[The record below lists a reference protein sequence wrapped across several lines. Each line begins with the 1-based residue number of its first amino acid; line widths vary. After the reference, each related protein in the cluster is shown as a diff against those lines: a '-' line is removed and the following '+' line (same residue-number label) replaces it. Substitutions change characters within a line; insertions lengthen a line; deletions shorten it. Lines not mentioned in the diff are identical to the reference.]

1 MEFAIERGLR
11 ERPQKVVIY
20 GPEGVGKTS
29 LAARFPAPLFID
41 TEDGS
46 GNVDVARLPRPTNW
60 KMLLEEVRW
69 AIAHPEEYGTLVLDT
84 ADWAQALAVRD
95 VCEEHRLKG
104 IEDMGYG
111 KGYTFVCERFGELMA
126 LLTQAA
132 QARNVVITAHAVIT
146 KFEQPDELGAYDRW
160 SLKLQDGRK
169 ASVAAMVKEWAD
181 ALLFADYKTVVI
193 ATDKNGQRH
202 KAQGGR
208 TRVLRCN
215 HAAAYDA
222 KNRWGLMDEM
232 PMEWESLEIF
242 IPAFDLAAASE
253 VADAPLPFDEAPAA
267 PTEKAPL
274 QGLCLMWNVTEEE
287 LRQAVDRKGLMP
299 ASTPPEDYPEDF
311 KAFLRENFGKIAEY
325 IDTDIR
331 KQ

>member
-1 MEFAIERGLR
+1 MEFKVERGLR

-46 GNVDVARLPRPTNW
+46 GNVDVARLPRPTDW

-69 AIAHPEEYGTLVLDT
+69 AIVHRKEYGTLVIDT

-95 VCEEHRLKG
+95 VCKEHQLKG

-126 LLTQAA
+126 LLTQVA

-181 ALLFADYKTVVI
+181 ALLFADYKTVVVSV
-193 ATDKNGQRH
+193 DKNGQKH
-202 KAQGGR
+202 KAQGGKN
-208 TRVLRCN
+208 RVLRCN

-222 KNRWGLMDEM
+222 KNRWSLLDEV
-232 PMEWESLEIF
+232 PMEWESLAPY
-242 IPAFDLAAASE
+242 IPVFDLKAASE
-253 VADAPLPFDEAPAA
+253 GADAPLPFDAEEPDVEAAYPLGGLLQLWCI
-267 PTEKAPL
+267 TE
-274 QGLCLMWNVTEEE
+274 GE

-299 ASTPPEDYPEDF
+299 AATPLEAYPEDF
-311 KAFLRENFGKIAEY
+311 RKFLTENFGKIAEF
-325 IDTDIR
+325 IKTDIR
-331 KQ
+331 K